1 MIAFGLSKKVGD
13 GKERS
18 ILTMHVFGVSL
29 IQEVV
34 SMKRVNITLPDEV
47 IREMKDLPNK
57 SRFIAEA
64 LKEKLERIE
73 REKLDRL
80 LVEGYKATKEEE
92 KKIDKEWEK
101 ITLEGWK

>member
-1 MIAFGLSKKVGD
+1 
-13 GKERS
+13 
-18 ILTMHVFGVSL
+18 MHVFGVYL

-47 IREMKDLPNK
+47 IREMKGLPNK

-92 KKIDKEWEK
+92 KRIDKEWEK

>member
-1 MIAFGLSKKVGD
+1 MRRL
-13 GKERS
+13 
-18 ILTMHVFGVSL
+18 
-29 IQEVV
+29 
-34 SMKRVNITLPDEV
+34 NITLPEE
-47 IREMKDLPNK
+47 INEQIKSLPNK

-80 LVEGYKATKEEE
+80 LVEGYKATKEED
-92 KKIDKEWEK
+92 KGIDKEWEK

>member
-1 MIAFGLSKKVGD
+1 
-13 GKERS
+13 
-18 ILTMHVFGVSL
+18 
-29 IQEVV
+29 
-34 SMKRVNITLPDEV
+34 MKRVNITLPDEV

-92 KKIDKEWEK
+92 KRIDKEWEK